1 MEATSRKSRVLEAAV
16 IDERRLVVGV
26 LEEEKRRRWGGR
38 REQEGERRGLVGN
51 GSDGVVVGLWRER
64 RRKGTNDVLAVD
76 KKLIAMA
83 GAVATTRKKRTG
95 GLQWHT
101 TSGVGTL

>member
-26 LEEEKRRRWGGR
+26 LEEEERRRCGGR
-38 REQEGERRGLVGN
+38 REQEGERRRLVGN
-51 GSDGVVVGLWRER
+51 GSEGAVVGLWRER
-64 RRKGTNDVLAVD
+64 WRKGTNDVLAVD

-83 GAVATTRKKRTG
+83 EAVATTRKEDRG
-95 GLQWHT
+95 IAVAQ
-101 TSGVGTL
+101 